1 VSRSLPCIT
10 RRVEAVRP
18 GARGAGRV
26 SGAWS
31 RTDALLLLLSA
42 VGAVWSF
49 ISATVSGGDPAPVAL
64 LFLVVGL
71 VFALSRIATEVNA
84 SIVPIAVVAA
94 ALIVIASADDPFSR
108 FPLSG
113 PFGYTNATGAFF
125 AQAAIAAVMLA
136 TIWRRGWTK
145 IAAAA
150 VAIGFAAVPF
160 VIDSRT
166 PALLL
171 LTLPFIA
178 LIIRELKGP
187 RAAVLGCAVLFL
199 ITLLVTGTLAATHD
213 ADDPPGL
220 VDRVIGETLTERRV
234 ALWHEALVLMG
245 QHPASGVGPGR
256 FAVVNPLAQ
265 ANRDV
270 TLWAHQGFLQ
280 QGAEEGVP
288 GLIILVLLF
297 VYGFA
302 RLTGISTLNPAA
314 VPGAVALAVLGID
327 ASLDYVLH
335 FAAIPITAA
344 ALVGAATGRTTKRS
358 GQT

>member
-1 VSRSLPCIT
+1 M
-10 RRVEAVRP
+10 
-18 GARGAGRV
+18 
-26 SGAWS
+26 AWS
-31 RTDALLLLLSA
+31 RTDSLLLLLSA
-42 VGAVWSF
+42 IGAVWSF
-49 ISATVSGGDPAPVAL
+49 LSAAVSGGDPVPVAL

-71 VFALSRIATEVNA
+71 VFALSRIASAVNA
-84 SIVPIAVVAA
+84 SIVPVVVVAA
-94 ALIVIASADDPFSR
+94 AVIVLASADDPLGR

-113 PFGYTNATGAFF
+113 PFGYTNASGAFF

-136 TIWRRGWTK
+136 TIWRLLWTK

-160 VIDSRT
+160 VIDSRA

-171 LTLPFIA
+171 LTLPFFA

-187 RAAVLGCAVLFL
+187 RAAVVGCAALFF
-199 ITLLVTGTLAATHD
+199 TLLAVTGSLAATHD
-213 ADDPPGL
+213 ANDPPGL

-234 ALWHEALVLMG
+234 ALWHEAFVLVR
-245 QHPASGVGPGR
+245 QHPGSGVGPGR

-270 TLWAHQGFLQ
+270 TLWAHHGFLQ
-280 QGAEEGVP
+280 QGAEAGVP

-314 VPGAVALAVLGID
+314 VPGAVALAALGIN

-344 ALVGAATGRTTKRS
+344 ALVGAATGRATMRS